1 MVRFIGALLL
11 VAVVLVGA
19 LKLAGAQLPILDYP
33 LGGPLF
39 TQPHIEII
47 DPADIP

>member
-1 MVRFIGALLL
+1 MVRFLGAVLL

-39 TQPHIEII
+39 TQPRIEII
-47 DPADIP
+47 DPGDIP

>member
-1 MVRFIGALLL
+1 MVRFLGAVLL
-11 VAVVLVGA
+11 VGVVLIGA

-39 TQPHIEII
+39 TQPHIEIV
-47 DPADIP
+47 DPDDIP

>member
-1 MVRFIGALLL
+1 VVRFLGAVLL

-33 LGGPLF
+33 LGGPF
-39 TQPHIEII
+39 TRPHIEII
-47 DPADIP
+47 DPDDLP